1 MLKKCFWAISAFL
14 LSLFCLYPTANIHG
28 QAAKKKYI
36 ERKAIKFNISEMAL
50 ADIPISSRLG
60 IAYEFLLDRNYGIQ
74 IGMAYL
80 GYPINMWG
88 KDSLSRAWRSNVQQ
102 KGYNFDLAFRHY
114 FDDADESTY
123 YISTYFSTSRLWVD
137 NINLPDMLLMKKDRV
152 ALCIGHQTRWRS
164 LYFDIS
170 GGLGVRVQNWKTHL
184 RQAPL
189 SSLRVSPDYS
199 GSMGWNFEFN
209 KTKTAI
215 AFPIQWVIG
224 FRF

>member
-1 MLKKCFWAISAFL
+1 MLKKHFWATSALL
-14 LSLFCLYPTANIHG
+14 LSLVCLYPTTCVHG

-80 GYPINMWG
+80 GYPIPMWG
-88 KDSLSRAWRSNVQQ
+88 KDSLSRTWRAQVQQ

-123 YISTYFSTSRLWVD
+123 YISTYFSTSRLWID
-137 NINLPDMLLMKKDRV
+137 NINLPNVLLMKKDRV
-152 ALCIGHQTRWRS
+152 ALIIGHQKQWRS
-164 LYFDIS
+164 LYFDLS
-170 GGLGVRVQNWKTHL
+170 AGLGVKVQNWKTHL

-189 SSLRVSPDYS
+189 STLRASPDYS

-209 KTKTAI
+209 RAKTAI
-215 AFPIQWVIG
+215 AVPIQFVIG